1 MKKHT
6 YNICKLPWDEE
17 KLPET
22 SKWPQKS
29 EEAATVADT
38 PVSRS
43 FSESRAGLDTEP
55 APHPETGQ
63 GRGRASLALAGGQV
77 KFMLEISLPRREQ
90 GKNRKNFNFC
100 QGSEL
105 CISK

>member
-1 MKKHT
+1 MVDEKHT
-6 YNICKLPWDEE
+6 YNICKSPWDEE
-17 KLPET
+17 KLTET

-63 GRGRASLALAGGQV
+63 GGDEQVLPLLESKLSLCW
-77 KFMLEISLPRREQ
+77 R
-90 GKNRKNFNFC
+90 
-100 QGSEL
+100 
-105 CISK
+105 